1 MDVKIYFVEDEQ
13 DLSEIIRKYLEKE
26 GFSVRVFL
34 NGEDAMKHVGDNVDL
49 WILDIMLRANIVV
62 MI

>member
-26 GFSVRVFL
+26 GFCKSIFKRRRCD
-34 NGEDAMKHVGDNVDL
+34 ETC
-49 WILDIMLRANIVV
+49 WR
-62 MI
+62 